1 MPFCVAIIY
10 IYIIDQGMTTQSLP
24 TLLSWCEDVSTF
36 AMGEVTNPGMAI
48 LGEFWSRSNMF

>member
-1 MPFCVAIIY
+1 
-10 IYIIDQGMTTQSLP
+10 MTTQSLP